1 MAKAK
6 KKLQLVQRKGK
17 STFIIV
23 FGAKKPR
30 KGRRKRTAPQG
41 APISGPVGLDA
52 KNGPPR
58 PLGAQEQADMAAY
71 LVTTGESPQDAKEW
85 LKRGWFA
92 AFDYYITDSPGYT
105 GRVIVAIWPAA
116 PEAIESFIYRAGK
129 LEKVSNAT
137 W

>member
-6 KKLQLVQRKGK
+6 KTLQLVQRKGK
-17 STFIIV
+17 STWIIV

-30 KGRRKRTAPQG
+30 KGTRKRTAPRGG
-41 APISGPVGLDA
+41 AIGARVGIAAGKGL
-52 KNGPPR
+52 PR
-58 PLGAQEQADMAAY
+58 SLAATEQADLAAY
-71 LVTTGESPQDAKEW
+71 LVELGESPQDAKEW

-105 GRVIVAIWPAA
+105 GRVIVALWPAA